1 MVPRSSGGQIR
12 IHSAASPLTTGWAMP
27 YSPVVCQR
35 PLSSWIQSTG
45 RGRTTLLCIQS
56 SSLVT
61 PLTSVCRNMMP
72 NSPRCR
78 PKMVTLVPSS
88 SGSPAT
94 GAAQLPYAGAWYG
107 WRRWRVSMLSHGSGR
122 PGGGGDAVAAE
133 AEPGAQP
140 GELAGDRAGRRQHIG
155 GLRRGDEA
163 TEPLNDMQA
172 QPARGGGQLP
182 GIVLREVR
190 RDGENP
196 GGDDVQQELTGAVC
210 LAGHGDIRRRE
221 LPVRRAQIDADNR
234 LAGSRS
240 EVEPADLAWR
250 VRAQLKHALSVH
262 AHEDGRRI
270 RGNGPI

>member
-1 MVPRSSGGQIR
+1 MPWPLRPSRAHSPASWPGTGLAAGST
-12 IHSAASPLTTGWAMP
+12 SAA
-27 YSPVVCQR
+27 C
-35 PLSSWIQSTG
+35 
-45 RGRTTLLCIQS
+45 
-56 SSLVT
+56 
-61 PLTSVCRNMMP
+61 
-72 NSPRCR
+72 
-78 PKMVTLVPSS
+78 
-88 SGSPAT
+88 
-94 GAAQLPYAGAWYG
+94 
-107 WRRWRVSMLSHGSGR
+107 
-122 PGGGGDAVAAE
+122 
-133 AEPGAQP
+133 
-140 GELAGDRAGRRQHIG
+140 
-155 GLRRGDEA
+155 DEA
-163 TEPLNDMQA
+163 TEPLNDIQA